1 MLKKTL
7 TYTDFDGNERTEDF
21 YFNLTEAEITDMQL
35 STEGGMYEYLKK
47 IVDSKDQAK
56 LIATFKEIVG
66 KSYGEK
72 SPDGRRF
79 IKNKEIREAFEQT
92 QAYSDIYMELVFDDV
107 AASDFIKGILPSID
121 SLNAKVQKAE
131 MKANN
136 Q

>member
-131 MKANN
+131 MKANK